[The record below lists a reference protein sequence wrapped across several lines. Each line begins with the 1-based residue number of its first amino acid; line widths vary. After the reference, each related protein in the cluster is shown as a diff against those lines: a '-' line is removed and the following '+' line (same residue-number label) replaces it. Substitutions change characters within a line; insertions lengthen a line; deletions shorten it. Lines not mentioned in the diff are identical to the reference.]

1 MAVEVKIGVEN
12 VQREL
17 VLETD
22 ASPEDVQAK
31 LADALGGSGLLTLV
45 DTKGRSVV
53 VSASKLAYLD
63 IGLGSRGV
71 VGFRLIYLCYAL

>member
-17 VLETD
+17 VVETD
-22 ASPEDVQAK
+22 LTPDDVQGQ
-31 LADALGGSGLLTLV
+31 LTEALGGSGVFTLV

-53 VSASKLAYLD
+53 VPAAKVAYLE
-63 IGLGSRGV
+63 IGSGSRGG
-71 VGFRLIYLCYAL
+71 VGFR

>member
-17 VLETD
+17 VVETD
-22 ASPEDVQAK
+22 ATPDEVQ
-31 LADALGGSGLLTLV
+31 GLLTEALGSEQGGPGVFRLV

-53 VSASKLAYLD
+53 VPAAKVAYLE
-63 IGLGSRGV
+63 IGSGSRGG
-71 VGFRLIYLCYAL
+71 VGFR

>member
-17 VLETD
+17 VVETD
-22 ASPEDVQAK
+22 ASPEEVQAQ
-31 LADALGGSGLLTLV
+31 LSDAMAGSGVFTLV

-53 VSASKLAYLD
+53 VPAAKVAYLE
-63 IGLGSRGV
+63 IGSGSRGG
-71 VGFRLIYLCYAL
+71 VGFR

>member
-17 VLETD
+17 VLETE
-22 ASPEDVQAK
+22 ASPEDVQG
-31 LADALGGSGLLTLV
+31 LLTEALSGSGVLTLV

-53 VSASKLAYLD
+53 VPAAKVAYLE
-63 IGLGSRGV
+63 IGSGHRSG
-71 VGFRLIYLCYAL
+71 VGFR

>member
-22 ASPEDVQAK
+22 ASPDEVQA
-31 LADALGGSGLLTLV
+31 LLSDALGGTGLFTIV

-53 VSASKLAYLD
+53 VPASKVAYLE
-63 IGLGSRGV
+63 IGSGSRGG
-71 VGFRLIYLCYAL
+71 VGFR

>member
-17 VLETD
+17 AVETD
-22 ASPEDVQAK
+22 ASPEDVQAL
-31 LADALGGSGLLTLV
+31 LAEALAGNGVLTLV

-53 VSASKLAYLD
+53 VPAAKVAYLE
-63 IGLGSRGV
+63 IGSGSRGG
-71 VGFRLIYLCYAL
+71 VGFR

>member
-53 VSASKLAYLD
+53 VPAAKVAYLE
-63 IGLGSRGV
+63 IGSGSRGG
-71 VGFRLIYLCYAL
+71 VGFR

>member
-17 VLETD
+17 VVEVD
-22 ASPEDVQAK
+22 ASPEHVQGQ
-31 LADALGGSGLLTLV
+31 LSEALDGSGILTLV

-53 VSASKLAYLD
+53 VPAAKVAYLE
-63 IGLGSRGV
+63 IGSGSRGG
-71 VGFRLIYLCYAL
+71 VGFR

>member
-17 VLETD
+17 VVETD
-22 ASPEDVQAK
+22 ASPDEVQAK
-31 LADALGGSGLLTLV
+31 LTEALAGTGVLTLV

-53 VSASKLAYLD
+53 VPAAKVAYLE
-63 IGLGSRGV
+63 IGSGSRGG
-71 VGFRLIYLCYAL
+71 VGFR

>member
-22 ASPEDVQAK
+22 ASPDDVQAQLSEA
-31 LADALGGSGLLTLV
+31 LASNGVLTLV

-53 VSASKLAYLD
+53 VPAAKIAYLEF
-63 IGLGSRGV
+63 GSGSRGG
-71 VGFRLIYLCYAL
+71 VGFR